1 MEARSEARALS
12 AGALAGFAGG
22 LLDGLIAW
30 PRMGGG
36 AGARIA
42 GVIHAATLE
51 ALVLALALPVVVAG
65 VLALDRWTVLGRMWR
80 AGLAAHDEA
89 RARDPRDALTGL
101 ALGIVGL
108 PCVAAALAG
117 AHTFGVHTLATRHH
131 HGLSAAVIIGAT
143 LGALIVAGLLT
154 IVLGRVVELGL
165 RGVCKGSLAR
175 PLSSP
180 WAPVVA
186 VGGLVAVAGAIGV
199 AASWGTLR
207 LVPLRWLWSTLG
219 TLALVPAA
227 WRVAGRLPRLPGRG
241 LGHAGVVA
249 VIAALALGTGGSE
262 AARKAAAKTGLAAP
276 IGLALQR
283 LSDVD
288 GDGAG
293 AILGGG
299 DCAPFDR
306 ARHPGAVDIPDDGID
321 QNCLGGDVTLKR
333 AVADAHFVARPTGVP
348 ADLNVLF
355 ITIDTLRAD
364 HVGAYGYARATT
376 PALDAIARDGAVFEN
391 AWAHAPS
398 TRYSMPALLTG
409 RYPSQVAWDPDART
423 PQSWWPGLQLENTT
437 IAEVMKAAGLSTGA
451 ITNYHYF
458 DKARR
463 MDQGFDSYDNSN
475 ARLHAGADPAS
486 THGTS
491 SREQADKSI
500 AFVEAHAGGRWFL
513 WVHFYDPHHEYELHP
528 GTTTFGDDAVA
539 RYDHEIRFTDDQI
552 ARVVDRLRSLGIYD
566 KTAIV
571 VTGDHG
577 EGFGEHGIQFHGYD
591 LYGAQTRVP
600 LIVRVPG
607 IAPARPTLP
616 AGHVDVLPTLANL
629 IGAAPVDGTAG
640 RSLLDAIAGQL
651 APDADREIFQEVKY
665 EGPTEKYA
673 VATRCKHLLYSMRP
687 ANTWELY
694 DTCADRGEN
703 QDRAGELDGAE
714 GRALKGKLLAWI
726 DLLGYPVDAGA
737 KIAAALLTA
746 DPTPNTPTTAT
757 LDGVTFLGADLPKTA
772 KPGADLDVTWYWRA
786 DRALGGDWKIFVHVE
801 GRGARFQGDHDAV
814 AGAWPVA
821 RWQAGQQIA
830 DHQKLRVPANA
841 RGTYTVYVGLWTPSK
856 RKNMAVASGPKDE
869 RDRIRVGTIDVA
881 P

>member
-1 MEARSEARALS
+1 MEPRPEARALT

-22 LLDGLIAW
+22 LIDGLGAW
-30 PRMGGG
+30 THMGGG
-36 AGARIA
+36 AGARIG
-42 GVIHAATLE
+42 GVLHAATLQ
-51 ALVLALALPVVVAG
+51 ALFLALLLPVVVAA
-65 VLALDRWTVLGRMWR
+65 VVALDRFTVVGRMRR
-80 AGLAAHDEA
+80 AGLDAHAVA

-101 ALGIVGL
+101 ALALVGL

-117 AHTFGVHTLATRHH
+117 AHALGVRTLATRHH
-131 HGLSAAVIIGAT
+131 QGLSVAVIIGLT
-143 LGALIVAGLLT
+143 LGGLAAAALLT
-154 IVLGRVVELGL
+154 IVVGRVVELGL
-165 RGVCKGSLAR
+165 RAACKGALAR

-186 VGGLVAVAGAIGV
+186 AGGLVALAAVVGV
-199 AASWGTLR
+199 AASWSTLK
-207 LVPLRWLWSTLG
+207 LVPLRWLWATIG
-219 TLALVPAA
+219 TLALVPPM
-227 WRVAGRLPRLPGRG
+227 WRVAGAVPTFPFRAP
-241 LGHAGVVA
+241 AIVAVVA
-249 VIAALALGTGGSE
+249 VLALGTGGSE
-262 AARKAAAKTGLAAP
+262 GARKAAAKTGLAAP
-276 IGLALQR
+276 LGQVLSR

-321 QNCLGGDVTLKR
+321 QNCLGGDVTLAR
-333 AVADAHFVARPTGVP
+333 PAADAHFIARPPGVP

-364 HVGAYGYARATT
+364 HLGAYGYARATT
-376 PALDAIARDGAVFEN
+376 PALDAVAKDGAVFQN

-437 IAEVMKAAGLSTGA
+437 IAEVMKGGGLSTGA

-463 MDQGFDSYDNSN
+463 MDQGFDSYDNSS

-500 AFVEAHAGGRWFL
+500 AFVEAHATGRWFL

-552 ARVVDRLRSLGIYD
+552 ARVIDRLRALGIYD

-591 LYGAQTRVP
+591 LYAAQTRVP

-607 IAPARPTLP
+607 LAPTRPTLP

-629 IGAAPVDGTAG
+629 IGAAPVVGTAG
-640 RSLLDAIAGQL
+640 RSLLDAIAGQV
-651 APDADREIFQEVKY
+651 APDADREVFQEVKF

-673 VATRCKHLLYSMRP
+673 VATRCRHLLYSMRP

-694 DTCADRGEN
+694 DTCADPGELH
-703 QDRAGELDGAE
+703 DRASELDG
-714 GRALKGKLLAWI
+714 GDGKALKAKLLGWI
-726 DLLGYPVDAGA
+726 DLLGYPADAGA
-737 KIAAALLTA
+737 KLAAALLTA
-746 DPTPNTPTTAT
+746 DPAPTTPTRAT
-757 LDGVTFLGADLPKTA
+757 LDGVTFLGADLPQTA
-772 KPGADLDVTWYWRA
+772 RPGSEVDVTWYWRA
-786 DRALGGDWKIFVHVE
+786 DRALGGDWKVFVHAE
-801 GRGARFQGDHDAV
+801 GPGARFQGDHDAV
-814 AGAWPVA
+814 GGAWPVS
-821 RWQAGQQIA
+821 RWQAGQRIA
-830 DHQKLRVPANA
+830 DSQKLRVPAGA
-841 RGTYTVYVGLWTPSK
+841 RGSYQVYVGLWSPSK
-856 RKNMAVASGPKDE
+856 KKNLKVDDGPKDA
-869 RDRIRVGTIDVA
+869 RDRIIVGTIDVT